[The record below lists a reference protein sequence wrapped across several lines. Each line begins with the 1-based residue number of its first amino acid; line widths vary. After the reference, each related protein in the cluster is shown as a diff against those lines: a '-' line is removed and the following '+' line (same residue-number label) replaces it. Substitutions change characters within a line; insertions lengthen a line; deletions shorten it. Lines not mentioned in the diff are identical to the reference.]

1 VVNHHR
7 IWSEQRL
14 VKAIS
19 PRGALASGERWLC
32 SPEDEVARGKSPCPP
47 SEGGQVRGD
56 ESLKLRADASQSAL
70 MRTSPPPGSYVA
82 VLPPPFR
89 AVGEM
94 NEVECGKSPC
104 PPCVAFLPL
113 AGGKS
118 AKLFPQRRSRM
129 GERYLP
135 ALRGRAGKGA
145 REHQVEGGR
154 VSISVDGNTP
164 PSPATTTS
172 PVLPPQAEG
181 ETRVAVQLE
190 IRSQVAKK
198 GHRSRKK
205 AESLR
210 GRFYGP

>member
-32 SPEDEVARGKSPCPP
+32 SPRDEVEWGKSPSPP
-47 SEGGQVRGD
+47 SEGGEVR
-56 ESLKLRADASQSAL
+56 
-70 MRTSPPPGSYVA
+70 
-82 VLPPPFR
+82 
-89 AVGEM
+89 
-94 NEVECGKSPC
+94 
-104 PPCVAFLPL
+104 
-113 AGGKS
+113 
-118 AKLFPQRRSRM
+118 
-129 GERYLP
+129 
-135 ALRGRAGKGA
+135 GA